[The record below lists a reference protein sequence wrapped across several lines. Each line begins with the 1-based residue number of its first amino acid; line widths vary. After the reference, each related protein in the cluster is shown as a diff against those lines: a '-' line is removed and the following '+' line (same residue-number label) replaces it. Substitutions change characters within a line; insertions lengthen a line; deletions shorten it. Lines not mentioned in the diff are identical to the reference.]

1 MLSSVEQTDGAP
13 GVHVSETPP
22 ESCPTCGADFFGLFC
37 HSCGEKRISASDL
50 SLRNYA
56 QTLLEDFT
64 HLDSKLLRTIRLLL
78 TRPSEL
84 SAAYITG
91 RRSRYIKPLQVF
103 LLVNLVFFLVF
114 SGNDAFAPRLTYVYN
129 SGINLWNG
137 LPIKTWVDTYAAKN
151 GMSVEAAISIMDT
164 EISNL
169 TKGMLYV
176 FVPILGLVFWGLFY
190 RQNRLF
196 ICHLIF
202 ATHWFAF
209 FILFVM
215 ICGFA
220 ILMLFKVHGIA
231 FLSILMAALL
241 PFHLM
246 TTRHFYGGS
255 WLALGVKSILFL
267 ICFAMAYLL
276 YRELVMFMAFWT
288 I

>member
-1 MLSSVEQTDGAP
+1 MHSSVEQTDQAP
-13 GVHVSETPP
+13 GVHVNETPP
-22 ESCPTCGADFFGLFC
+22 ESCPSCGTDFIGNYC
-37 HSCGEKRISASDL
+37 YSCGEKRISASDL

-91 RRSRYIKPLQVF
+91 RRSQYIKPLQVF

-114 SGNDAFAPRLTYVYN
+114 SGNDAFAPRLTFIYN
-129 SGINLWNG
+129 SGANLWNG
-137 LPIKTWVDTYAAKN
+137 LPIKTWVDTYAADN
-151 GMSVEAAISIMDT
+151 GMSVEAAISNMDT
-164 EISNL
+164 EISNI

-176 FVPILGLVFWGLFY
+176 FVPFLALVFWGLFY
-190 RQNRLF
+190 RRNRLF
-196 ICHLIF
+196 LCHLIF

-215 ICGFA
+215 IGGLA
-220 ILMLFKVHGIA
+220 ILLVFKVHGIA
-231 FLSILMAALL
+231 FLLILMAALL

-255 WLALGVKSILFL
+255 WLALGIKSILFL
-267 ICFAMAYLL
+267 TCFALVFFL
-276 YRELVMFMAFWT
+276 YRELVMFMAYWT

>member
-1 MLSSVEQTDGAP
+1 MPSSVEETDKAP
-13 GVHVSETPP
+13 GVHPSETRP
-22 ESCPTCGADFFGLFC
+22 ESCPTCGADFVGLFC
-37 HSCGEKRISASDL
+37 HSCGEKCISANDL

-64 HLDSKLLRTIRLLL
+64 HLDSKLLRTVRLLL

-114 SGNDAFAPRLTYVYN
+114 SGNDAFAPRLTFVYN
-129 SGINLWNG
+129 SDMSLRNG
-137 LPIKTWVDTYAAKN
+137 LPIKTWVDTYAANN
-151 GMSVEAAISIMDT
+151 GMSVEAAIVHMDA

-176 FVPILGLVFWGLFY
+176 FVPFLGLVFWGLFY

-196 ICHLIF
+196 LCHLIF

-209 FILFVM
+209 FILFAM
-215 ICGFA
+215 ICGLA
-220 ILMLFKVHGIA
+220 ILLLFKIHGVA
-231 FLSILMAALL
+231 FLSMLLAALL

-255 WLALGVKSILFL
+255 WFALGIKSILFL
-267 ICFAMAYLL
+267 ACFAMAYLM
-276 YRELVMFMAFWT
+276 YRELVMLVAFWT